1 VVLGDVIR
9 VSAQHPMTSQTP
21 MKHDE
26 YRTKVIE
33 AQIRLMHD
41 RGIWVKHIKSLQ
53 RCVRTER
60 RWNVEYG
67 TSPDRDRQS

>member
-1 VVLGDVIR
+1 
-9 VSAQHPMTSQTP
+9 
-21 MKHDE
+21 MKHNE
-26 YRTKVIE
+26 YRTKVNE

-60 RWNVEYG
+60 RWNVEHG